1 MEENKTIEGNVDN
14 KVNEFNNIEIQ
25 PIIEDANI
33 DIKKESESNEL
44 KIKSDDKKD
53 DNNMINEN
61 QEMKEIAII
70 EKDMKNQKIPEEDIK
85 NLILSFVVSKMVLI
99 K

>member
-1 MEENKTIEGNVDN
+1 MPKLIIYRLEENKTIEGNVDN

-44 KIKSDDKKD
+44 KIK
-53 DNNMINEN
+53 
-61 QEMKEIAII
+61 
-70 EKDMKNQKIPEEDIK
+70 
-85 NLILSFVVSKMVLI
+85 
-99 K
+99 